1 MGINASTSGGI
12 DGRANDIFYKK
23 WIEIIIDVSGYAKR
37 AKENYLQG
45 YSKSTGSVC

>member
-1 MGINASTSGGI
+1 MGVNVSTSGGI
-12 DGRANDIFYKK
+12 NDKVNDIFYKK